1 MFKRLATTLLMA
13 LAVFGTFAAAQPRDG
28 GTVTFAFPTEP
39 DSWSPLKV
47 TAAQSVQFLHL
58 LYDTMV
64 VMDYDVATIKPLVA
78 ESWDISDDGTEYTF
92 HLRNDVYFHS
102 GRQATANDWVFSFN
116 ELLKEDSVSPH
127 GWRLGPVESIEATD
141 EFTLVIT
148 LTEPY
153 SELLTQL
160 TLPFLSLLDQEVVEE
175 YGEDYG
181 IVFGGGSGPFMWER
195 WNPGEQLVLTRNP
208 NYTWGP
214 DIHENRGPAHVETVI
229 RRPIPEQTTMLFDLE
244 LGNIDVLINAPQNEV
259 DRLRMIPELSIVPVS
274 PLPSIDF
281 ISLKAS
287 RPLLQDVNVR
297 RAITYAIDRQ
307 ELADTVWF
315 GLAAPAKGI
324 ILPTTPGFAENAD
337 WAVDNPEAAVALLE
351 ESGWELGNDGIRVKD
366 GQRLEITFLLIAS
379 PINEQLALAM
389 RQHLFDV
396 GIDLKVNL
404 MDGGLFWGESRTD
417 SFDILRLDYGFNSAL
432 DILDNY
438 FNSSNMPSP
447 NRHGFPSARIDELLA
462 AASVEV
468 NEDAKNELLV
478 QVQEIVATE
487 GIFLPLVNV
496 QQVYAVYEGV
506 HNVKPHGQYLLGFGK
521 LLDLWTER

>member
-1 MFKRLATTLLMA
+1 M
-13 LAVFGTFAAAQPRDG
+13 
-28 GTVTFAFPTEP
+28 
-39 DSWSPLKV
+39 
-47 TAAQSVQFLHL
+47 
-58 LYDTMV
+58 
-64 VMDYDVATIKPLVA
+64 
-78 ESWDISDDGTEYTF
+78 
-92 HLRNDVYFHS
+92 
-102 GRQATANDWVFSFN
+102 
-116 ELLKEDSVSPH
+116 
-127 GWRLGPVESIEATD
+127 ESIEATD

-438 FNSSNMPSP
+438 FNSGNMPSP

-478 QVQEIVATE
+478 QVQEIVASE